1 MAAPPQPTA
10 VGDVTGLCILVQFPD
25 VPGTIT
31 RQQVD
36 NFCNQAGYTGFGN
49 NGSVRDY
56 FLEISEGKLR
66 YRNVVTAYYTAQQ
79 NRAYYTNPAIPFGS
93 RARELITEALTN
105 LRTNGFD
112 FSQLSA
118 DSGGFVYALN
128 VFYAGSASTRGAR
141 GCGPTSG
148 SCRRTSSR
156 RRRGRSATTRSRTW
170 APSSR
175 CARSATRTG
184 TWSVT
189 SPTSTTT
196 AANPTA
202 SATTA

>member
-36 NFCNQAGYTGFGN
+36 NFCNQVGYSGFGN

-105 LRTNGFD
+105 LRNNGFD

-128 VFYAGSASTRGAR
+128 VFYAGDARQLLEPGTLAAPVGPVAGLRGVADEDVPR
-141 GCGPTSG
+141 LPDHEHGCP
-148 SCRRTSSR
+148 
-156 RRRGRSATTRSRTW
+156 AH
-170 APSSR
+170 
-175 CARSATRTG
+175 
-184 TWSVT
+184 
-189 SPTSTTT
+189 
-196 AANPTA
+196 AAHVLPRERA
-202 SATTA
+202 HGL